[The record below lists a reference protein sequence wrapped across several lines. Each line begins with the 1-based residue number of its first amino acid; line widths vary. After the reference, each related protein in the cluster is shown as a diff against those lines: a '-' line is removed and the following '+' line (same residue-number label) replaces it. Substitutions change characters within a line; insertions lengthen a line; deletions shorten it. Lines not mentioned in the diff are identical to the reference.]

1 MDAVILTDCL
11 MSRICKIL
19 FALCALLICGASA
32 IAQDYVIRVDTELI
46 TFEAAVSDEKGEP
59 VRGLTADDF
68 RIFVDGTERPIDF
81 FQPVV
86 DKNKNRP
93 LAVIFA
99 LDVSGSMTQE
109 EIKKLSYSVQD
120 FAGKLP
126 DRNSYFAVMAFAM
139 DVKKLQAFTNDPN
152 KLRKSLEK
160 LNRRQDGLS
169 THAYDAV
176 DDAIR
181 MMVRHSPKEIRG
193 RLPKRAIVVI
203 TDGFPVGDIV
213 SPATVI
219 ERANEAET
227 SVYGVILPSY
237 SRSQQDRRPLLTPFD
252 ASRLVEKTGGKSF
265 YATGENM
272 DQLFKDLAEE
282 ITASYAIAFYPKD
295 TDGSGPHKVRIE
307 SKSGLKVTQNRTSY
321 TNGDQ

>member
-1 MDAVILTDCL
+1 MIKFLKIFMVFCVFLVCSSNAV
-11 MSRICKIL
+11 
-19 FALCALLICGASA
+19 
-32 IAQDYVIRVDTELI
+32 AQDDVIRVNTELI
-46 TFEAAVSDEKGEP
+46 TFEAAVSNEKGEP

-68 RIFVDGTERPIDF
+68 RIFVDGIERPIDF

-93 LAVIFA
+93 LAVVFA
-99 LDVSGSMTQE
+99 LDVSGSMTKD
-109 EIKKLSYSVQD
+109 EIRKLSDSVQD

-126 DRNSYFAVMAFAM
+126 DRNSYFAVIAFAM
-139 DVKKLQAFTNDPN
+139 DVKKLQSFTNDPN

-181 MMVRHSPKEIRG
+181 MMARHSPKEIRG
-193 RLPKRAIVVI
+193 RLPKRAVVVI

-237 SRSQQDRRPLLTPFD
+237 SRSQRDRKPLLTPFD
-252 ASRLVEKTGGKSF
+252 ASRLVERTGGKSF
-265 YATGENM
+265 YATSENI

-295 TDGSGPHKVRIE
+295 SDGSGPHTVRIE
-307 SKSGLKVTQNRTSY
+307 SKNGLKVAQNRTGY